1 MKKILLL
8 VLAMVSI
15 VAVQA
20 QKKRITNERKDLRDK
35 MLTEKLK
42 FSEEQKEKA
51 KTLNEDYMKKMTEL
65 RKKDDVTVK
74 EWRNQ
79 MMELNKKHREDMR
92 GLLSKDQ
99 KEQIQKMKL

>member
-1 MKKILLL
+1 MKKILLFA
-8 VLAMVSI
+8 LAMVTI

-20 QKKRITNERKDLRDK
+20 QKKRITDERKDFRDK
-35 MLTEKLK
+35 IMAEKLK
-42 FSEEQKEKA
+42 FSEEQKQKA
-51 KTLNEDYMKKMTEL
+51 KTLNEEYRKELTEL

-92 GLLSKDQ
+92 GLLSKEQ
-99 KEQIQKMKL
+99 QEQIEKM